1 MLLQPSRG
9 TDLLP
14 PAKLSAVQP
23 TQPAAVVH
31 PRQMGTTPL
40 CQEAHARA
48 GMPAAAMALNNW
60 VSSVTVALV
69 AYHRTRS
76 GEINMGNS
84 ADNTDVVIL
93 AAART
98 PQGRINGQLASF
110 TAVDLG
116 AHAIKAALDASGV
129 DAGQVEAVI
138 MGQVLQAGAGQ
149 NPARQSSIGAGIG
162 WNVPAVT
169 VNKVCL
175 SGLTAV
181 IDAARMI
188 RGGEASVV
196 VAGGQESMTRAPHLL
211 PGSRQGWTY
220 GSIQALDAAA
230 HDGLTDAFDGQ
241 SMGLSTETRNLALG
255 IDRPSQDNVAAQSH
269 QRAALAAKNG
279 TFDDEIAPISVK
291 QRKGDPIV
299 VSTDEGVRPNAS
311 VESMAGLRAAFVTDG
326 TITAGNSSPLSDGA
340 AALVLSSRAFA
351 EEHGLEYLAVVG
363 KPGQVA
369 GPDNSLHS
377 QPSNAIQNALGRAGW
392 TTADLDFIEINE
404 AFGSVAVQSLKDLD
418 YPLEQCNI
426 HGGAIA
432 LGHPIGASGARL
444 AGHAAHELKRRGKGK
459 AAVSLCGGGGQGEAL
474 LLYRD

>member
-1 MLLQPSRG
+1 M
-9 TDLLP
+9 
-14 PAKLSAVQP
+14 
-23 TQPAAVVH
+23 
-31 PRQMGTTPL
+31 
-40 CQEAHARA
+40 E
-48 GMPAAAMALNNW
+48 
-60 VSSVTVALV
+60 
-69 AYHRTRS
+69 
-76 GEINMGNS
+76 EITMGNS
-84 ADNTDVVIL
+84 RDNTDVVIL
-93 AAART
+93 AAVRT

-110 TAVDLG
+110 TAVELG
-116 AHAIKAALDASGV
+116 SRAIKGALDASGV
-129 DAGQVEAVI
+129 DAGDVQAVI

-162 WNVPAVT
+162 WDVPAVT
-169 VNKVCL
+169 INKVCL

-188 RGGEASVV
+188 RGGEAEVV

-220 GSIQALDAAA
+220 GSIQALDVAA

-255 IDRPSQDNVAAQSH
+255 IDRTSQDNVAAQSH

-279 TFDDEIAPISVK
+279 TFDDEIVPVSVK
-291 QRKGDPIV
+291 QRKGDPVV
-299 VSTDEGVRPNAS
+299 VSADEGVRPNTS
-311 VESMAGLRAAFVTDG
+311 VDSLAGLRAAFVTDG

-340 AALVLSSRAFA
+340 AALVLASRGYA

-377 QPSNAIQNALGRAGW
+377 QPSNAIKNALGRAGW
-392 TTADLDFIEINE
+392 TVADLDFIEINE

-418 YPLEQCNI
+418 YPLEKCNI

-444 AGHAAHELKRRGKGK
+444 AVHAAHELKRRGTGK